1 MATTPPVYDKHSML
15 YGEEGSAS
23 RHSKPAGE
31 SGLPAAQPRLLRR
44 LLSGL
49 GRGHWPVGKPP
60 LPRRRRDR
68 GTRLAG
74 WRAARAQTRRAARA
88 PAQCRAAPVRRSGA
102 SSREGLPQPPRVVF
116 YSRRPQARI
125 TDAEPDRA
133 SMWRVA
139 CRTTPRHMPSGASAH
154 DPNPSASQGARP
166 SAATPPPTAAGHWCS
181 TLQQTVN
188 TIQGERTPPS

>member
-1 MATTPPVYDKHSML
+1 MPLDIATTLCSTARKDRRL
-15 YGEEGSAS
+15 GAAS
-23 RHSKPAGE
+23 RWRVGTSC
-31 SGLPAAQPRLLRR
+31 SPAASPAAAAERPGARALA
-44 LLSGL
+44 
-49 GRGHWPVGKPP
+49 GRQAAASQAA
-60 LPRRRRDR
+60 RRDR

-74 WRAARAQTRRAARA
+74 WRAARAQTRRAARP